1 MGASNDQ
8 IYEALL
14 EIKQDLGEVKAIAS
28 NAHEFASAVSRK
40 ADSIREELRA
50 HSISEAVH
58 GLEGERRGRGMVMA
72 AVVSVLSSIGAT
84 LGIIKAFGRG
94 EP

>member
-1 MGASNDQ
+1 MSVSNDQ

-28 NAHEFASAVSRK
+28 NAHEFAAAVSRK
-40 ADSIREELRA
+40 ADTIREELRA
-50 HSISEAVH
+50 HSISDAVH
-58 GLEGERRGRGMVMA
+58 GLDGERRGRGMVITA
-72 AVVSVLSSIGAT
+72 IVSTISSIGAT
-84 LGIIKAFGRG
+84 LGIIKAFGRS